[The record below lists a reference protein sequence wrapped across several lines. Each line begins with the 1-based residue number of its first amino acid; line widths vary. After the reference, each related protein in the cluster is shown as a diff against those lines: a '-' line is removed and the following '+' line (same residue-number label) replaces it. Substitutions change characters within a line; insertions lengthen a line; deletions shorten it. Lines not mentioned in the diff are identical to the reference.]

1 MFRAPVVI
9 SSMRDAEHEI
19 VIGCYVTEDEEEKQT
34 GLLKF
39 RDIDWL
45 EGMLFEFDSDRELV
59 FHTKGMRFPIDI
71 IFIKPNGVVC
81 HIERN
86 VKPGAGRVSYKA
98 ANVLEVKGEFCD
110 KYGVEVGDWVFFD
123 DIGLKEVVPAEVNY
137 YKSRVK
143 VADSLGVGQTIGD
156 VFENQLQMDPSFK
169 PEEAKDKRRKKL
181 IEQSWIG
188 HYTFDPETKQE
199 EPGTQ
204 NP

>member
-1 MFRAPVVI
+1 MFKAPVVI
-9 SSMRDAEHEI
+9 SSMSDAEHEI
-19 VIGCYVTEDEEEKQT
+19 VIGCYVTEDDEERRT

-45 EGMLFEFDSDRELV
+45 EGMLFVFDSDRDLV
-59 FHTKGMRFPIDI
+59 FHTEGMKFPIDI

-81 HIERN
+81 YIEKE
-86 VKPGAGRVSYKA
+86 VVPGIKNISYRA
-98 ANVLEVKGEFCD
+98 ANVLEVKGGFCD
-110 KYGVEVGDWVFFD
+110 KFYIDIGSLVFFD
-123 DIGLKEVVPAEVNY
+123 DIGLREIIPAEVNY
-137 YKSRVK
+137 YKKRIK

-156 VFENQLQMDPSFK
+156 IFENQLQMDPFFK
-169 PEEAKDKRRKKL
+169 AEETKDKRRKRL